1 MAMMRDP
8 DDVLVVQFRH
18 YPTQNA
24 LKTAAEGRPVFDDKE
39 MCEIR
44 IPGGKDVKIFPAMEL
59 SPIKIVNPYTREEK
73 RITYAERFRHQYQQF
88 KAEAAQ
94 TKSGTP
100 LDYLPTLTEARR
112 AELRAQNV
120 YTVEQLAALDGVE
133 LKNLGP
139 GGREYKNN
147 AEEYLAESKANVPTL
162 QMAAELE
169 ALRARNA
176 VLEGDV
182 KIKAERAA
190 EAQATESVFDDMT
203 AEQLREY
210 ITTHTGQAP
219 VGSNLSHKQL
229 KRLAMETKPSRA
241 A

>member
-8 DDVLVVQFRH
+8 DDFLVVLFRH
-18 YPTQNA
+18 HPKQNDV
-24 LKTAAEGRPVFDDKE
+24 KTAAEGRPVFDDQE

-44 IPGGKDVKIFPAMEL
+44 IPGVKDVKIFPALEL

-73 RITYAERFRHQYQQF
+73 RITYAERFKYQYQQF

-100 LDYLPTLTEARR
+100 LDYAPFLTEARR
-112 AELRAQNV
+112 AELRAQNI
-120 YTVEQLAALDGVE
+120 YTVEQLAVIDGAE

-147 AEEYLAESKANVPTL
+147 AEEYLAESKASVPAKR
-162 QMAAELE
+162 MAAELE

-176 VLEGDV
+176 VLEGDAQLR
-182 KIKAERAA
+182 AERATA
-190 EAQATESVFDDMT
+190 QPQEAPTDFDDMT
-203 AEQLREY
+203 AEQLRDY
-210 ITTHTGQAP
+210 VTTHTGHAP
-219 VGSNLSHKQL
+219 VGNLKHKDL
-229 KRLAMETKPSRA
+229 KRMAVEAKPSKA